1 MQGFHARAT
10 DRIAEISGSGTET
23 KLREWRADLDRANDV
38 KSLAS
43 RLKDARTDLERSEA
57 AKNRRGRSIMQN
69 RTLRMRSPAG
79 MKQVKTTTTIPTIY
93 PRHCPRL
100 RWTEAG
106 SDRSPTAVNNVS
118 SADVTPGVLNNRM
131 KKAKEQE

>member
-1 MQGFHARAT
+1 MQELT

-23 KLREWRADLDRANDV
+23 KLREWRADLDRAENDV

-57 AKNRRGRSIMQN
+57 AKRTAEPISTMQN

-79 MKQVKTTTTIPTIY
+79 MKQVKNY
-93 PRHCPRL
+93 YNNPRPSIQDIVR
-100 RWTEAG
+100 G
-106 SDRSPTAVNNVS
+106 
-118 SADVTPGVLNNRM
+118 
-131 KKAKEQE
+131 